1 MLFLLL
7 VFILF
12 IVFIIFVV
20 FLTSVF
26 FVGLILVQVGFDQR
40 PVVIHPLLV
49 RSQVVDGKGTYT
61 GSDRNDECNDADD
74 DFFHDGHFFLLI
86 FY

>member
-1 MLFLLL
+1 MFFLFL

-12 IVFIIFVV
+12 VVLVMLVMFAV
-20 FLTSVF
+20 FLMLIF

-49 RSQVVDGKGTYT
+49 RSQVVNGKGTDT
-61 GSDRNDECNDADD
+61 RGDRNDERNDADNN
-74 DFFHDGHFFLLI
+74 FFIIVTSFF
-86 FY
+86 